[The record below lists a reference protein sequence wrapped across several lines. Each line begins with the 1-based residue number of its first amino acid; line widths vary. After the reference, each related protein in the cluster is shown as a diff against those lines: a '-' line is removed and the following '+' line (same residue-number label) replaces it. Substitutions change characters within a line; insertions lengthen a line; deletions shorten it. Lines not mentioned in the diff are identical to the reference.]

1 MVKRN
6 LHSSV
11 NKQQAAALLQQLAQ
25 EHLLNNT
32 NSIVNSKDCLQ
43 AFGCYTVSLKHNLY
57 HIYKNRVL
65 VETVCS
71 RKSALCWCI
80 ADKYKIEA
88 LANSIKN
95 YDQDL
100 DRKNSEIAHYK
111 NVLHADVSTE
121 RKSVIADRL
130 FESVLKAKH
139 IHKQLDKCVN
149 QAKYWQQKGFNN
161 ETARLGIKPSDRKF
175 AEGI

>member
-1 MVKRN
+1 MK
-6 LHSSV
+6 
-11 NKQQAAALLQQLAQ
+11 KQQAAALLQKLAQ
-25 EHLLNNT
+25 EHVLNDTNT
-32 NSIVNSKDCLQ
+32 IVSNQDYFQ
-43 AFGCYTVSLKHNLY
+43 AFGCYTVYLKNNLH

-80 ADKYKIEA
+80 ADKYKIKA
-88 LANSIKN
+88 LSASIKN
-95 YDQDL
+95 LDQDL

-111 NVLHADVSTE
+111 NVLQADVPTE

-130 FESVLKAKH
+130 LESVLKAKH
-139 IHKQLDKCVN
+139 IHNQLNKCVN
-149 QAKYWQQKGFNN
+149 RAKYWQQKGFNN